1 MLISN
6 AFAQAAS
13 APAAATPA
21 GFEQILII
29 FAMFAAVYFF
39 MIRPQQKKAKEHR
52 AMLEALAKGDE
63 VVMQSGIAGRI
74 VKIVDTYATVEIA
87 ENVEIKVQKQG
98 IALILP
104 KGTLKTL

>member
-13 APAAATPA
+13 APAAASPA

-39 MIRPQQKKAKEHR
+39 MIRPQQKKAKEQK
-52 AMLEALAKGDE
+52 AMIAALAPGDE
-63 VVMQSGIAGRI
+63 VVMISGIAGRI
-74 VKIVDTYATVEIA
+74 VKIVDNYVTVEIA
-87 ENVEIKVQKQG
+87 ENVEIKVQKPA
-98 IALILP
+98 ISLILP